1 MYFQFINACVIL
13 LSTKMCLYY
22 TELLFKKTSEV
33 AGMRLEGQRIDRYN
47 LLQLIGSGGMGEV
60 YLAEDPRVEQQV
72 AIKVV
77 RDEVTPYPDP
87 EASKETATLFLR
99 EVRAIAKL
107 DHPNILPLFDYG
119 EHLIGTLKITYIVM
133 PFRPEGSLGVW
144 VRQRG
149 GVGGISLQQIAHF
162 LDQATAALQHA
173 HGHQIIHQ
181 DVKPS
186 NFLLRS
192 RKENPNYPDLFL
204 ADFGIA
210 RFYSA
215 TSNVSATIRGTPAYM
230 APEQW
235 RGHPMFATDQ
245 YALAVM
251 VYQLLTGRSPFQ
263 GGLEQIM
270 YMHLNDRP
278 PLPSTFN
285 SHVPPAIEAV
295 IMRALSKKP
304 EERFPTISE
313 FASAFQQAITQV
325 GPFPNPI
332 TPLPLSQPSGEL
344 RAILAI
350 SEQEARAGTT
360 RILTLPSGRRVSV
373 PIQAGAYEGQVI
385 RLEGQ
390 GEATNPAQPP
400 GTLVITLAI
409 DRTKGTASHPS
420 IPETIAAERTYL
432 TNRPAGDAG
441 AVESNQGKA
450 YLGTMPA
457 TPPSISGG
465 ISRGALTPSS
475 SSFPSIRQDTQL
487 RRGLSRGRA
496 ILLII
501 LALLVI
507 GGSVGIFF
515 YITETNQMV
524 TSHANATATAQA
536 MASAAQAKTVA
547 TAQAKAT
554 ATASVVATNPNPYP
568 PRSGTLVL
576 YDPLRD
582 DSSGSGWDKGSKI
595 CAFIAGAYHVSA
607 TGVNHLN
614 YCFAQA
620 TSFSNF
626 AYEVQMKITRGDV
639 GGMIFRADSVNKTYY
654 SFFVDQNGYY
664 GLFACNDKKGGCGKS
679 LVSGKFSP
687 AINQGLNKINLVAVV
702 AMGTTITLY
711 VNHQQ
716 LISVNDSTYNLGQIG
731 LVASP
736 GPNTSN
742 PTEVVYSDVKVW
754 SL

>member
-1 MYFQFINACVIL
+1 MHVLYYCRQKI
-13 LSTKMCLYY
+13 CLYDAKV
-22 TELLFKKTSEV
+22 LFKETSEV
-33 AGMRLEGQRIDRYN
+33 GDMRLEGQRINRYN
-47 LLQLIGSGGMGEV
+47 LLQLLGSGGMGEV
-60 YLAEDPRVEQQV
+60 YLAEDPRVGQQV

-77 RDEVTPYPDP
+77 RDEVTLYP
-87 EASKETATLFLR
+87 EASRETDTLFLR

-119 EHLIGTLKITYIVM
+119 EHLIGAMKITYIVM

-149 GVGGISLQQIAHF
+149 GVGGISLQQIAH
-162 LDQATAALQHA
+162 LLYQAAAALQHA
-173 HGHQIIHQ
+173 HDHQIIHQ

-186 NFLLRS
+186 NFLLRI
-192 RKENPNYPDLFL
+192 RKENPNYPDLLL

-235 RGHPMFATDQ
+235 RGHPVFATDQ

-251 VYQLLTGRSPFQ
+251 VYRLLTGRAPFQ
-263 GGLEQIM
+263 GSLEQIM
-270 YMHLNDRP
+270 YMHFHDRP
-278 PLPSTFN
+278 SLPSTVN
-285 SHVPPAIEAV
+285 SLIPPAIEAV

-304 EERFPTISE
+304 EERFSTVSE
-313 FASAFQQAITQV
+313 FASAFQQAITQM
-325 GPFPNPI
+325 GPFPNPS
-332 TPLPLSQPSGEL
+332 TPLPLSQPSSEL

-350 SEQEARAGTT
+350 SEQEARTGTT
-360 RILTLPSGRRVSV
+360 RILTLPGGRRVSV
-373 PIQAGAYEGQVI
+373 PVQAGAYEGQVI

-390 GEATNPAQPP
+390 GEAADPAQPP

-409 DRTKGTASHPS
+409 DRTKGTGSHLS
-420 IPETIAAERTYL
+420 IPETATADETYL
-432 TNRPAGDAG
+432 INHPTDDA
-441 AVESNQGKA
+441 APVDSNQEKV
-450 YLGTMPA
+450 YLNTMSA

-465 ISRGALTPSS
+465 ISRDALTPPSSS
-475 SSFPSIRQDTQL
+475 SSFPDISQDTQQ

-501 LALLVI
+501 LALLVV

-515 YITETNQMV
+515 YITETNQIAM
-524 TSHANATATAQA
+524 SNASATATAQT
-536 MASAAQAKTVA
+536 MA
-547 TAQAKAT
+547 TAAANAS
-554 ATASVVATNPNPYP
+554 ATASFIAANPNPYP

-607 TGVNHLN
+607 TNTSHLVH
-614 YCFAQA
+614 CFAQA

-626 AYEVQMKITRGDV
+626 AYEVQMTIIKGDV
-639 GGMIFRADSVNKTYY
+639 GGMIFRADSANNTYY
-654 SFFVDQNGYY
+654 SFFVAQNGYY
-664 GLFACNDKKGGCGKS
+664 SLYACTPCKS
-679 LVSGKFSP
+679 LVSRFSP
-687 AINQGLNKINLVAVV
+687 SINRGLNKTNLLAVV

-711 VNHQQ
+711 ANHQQ
-716 LISVNDSTYNLGQIG
+716 LASVTDSRYNLGQIG
-731 LVASP
+731 LIASP
-736 GPNTSN
+736 GPNTRN
-742 PTEVVYSDVKVW
+742 PTEVVYSNAKVW
-754 SL
+754 PL